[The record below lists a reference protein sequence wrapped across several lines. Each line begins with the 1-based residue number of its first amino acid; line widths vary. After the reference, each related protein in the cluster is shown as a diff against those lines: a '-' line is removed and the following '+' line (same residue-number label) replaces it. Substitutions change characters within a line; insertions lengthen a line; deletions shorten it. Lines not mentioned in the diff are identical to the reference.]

1 MVTMDHIT
9 WKSCWHVKSPHFYLN
24 TPSLS
29 RSSSCSFIFMLTTKR
44 VHKTWAF
51 IKYTGYCS
59 LVTLLMSI
67 IAYWYKRYKEQKREV
82 QLKRSNLSLLNVQ
95 CTVSNLT
102 LLALFLI
109 PSSFLHHLIL
119 RSATHPSQTTHPHVM
134 VPVGVRGW
142 WMGWCQLLAWKRR
155 WQSL

>member
-1 MVTMDHIT
+1 
-9 WKSCWHVKSPHFYLN
+9 
-24 TPSLS
+24 
-29 RSSSCSFIFMLTTKR
+29 
-44 VHKTWAF
+44 
-51 IKYTGYCS
+51 
-59 LVTLLMSI
+59 MSI

-119 RSATHPSQTTHPHVM
+119 RSATHPLCPSQTIHLRVM
-134 VPVGVRGW
+134 VPVGVRG
-142 WMGWCQLLAWKRR
+142 
-155 WQSL
+155 